1 MSTLPLD
8 GTDLYYEVE
17 GAGVA
22 VLLIHGFALDAR
34 MWDDQVADLR
44 DAARVIRY
52 DARGFGRSRR
62 RDPDVT
68 YTHAGDAWALL
79 DHLGVDDVVIV
90 GLSMGGR
97 IALETTLA
105 DPDRVR
111 ALVLIDAVLDGVRWD
126 EKSDREMAAVS
137 ASMKADGLAAAKATW
152 LAHGFFRPARRDP
165 ALAARL
171 AAIVEN
177 FPGLHLSE
185 PDPHGS
191 HPAVIEELSSIA
203 APTTVIVGQLDV
215 PCFQDMADR
224 LATGIPGAHKVVIPD
239 AGHMANMEAPDVVN
253 TVLREVIEKAAS

>member
-1 MSTLPLD
+1 MSTFALD
-8 GTDLYYEVE
+8 GTDLYYEVD
-17 GAGVA
+17 GDDGVA

-34 MWDDQVADLR
+34 MWDDQVAALK

-79 DHLGVDDVVIV
+79 DQLGVDDAVIV

-105 DPDRVR
+105 DPERVR

-126 EKSDREMAAVS
+126 EKSNGEMAAVS
-137 ASMKADGLAAAKATW
+137 AAMKADGLAAAKATW
-152 LAHGFFRPARRDP
+152 LAHGFFAPAGRDP

-171 AAIVEN
+171 AAMVED

-185 PDPHGS
+185 PDPHGA
-191 HPAVIEELSSIA
+191 HPAVIEELPSVA
-203 APTTVIVGQLDV
+203 VPTTVIVGELDV
-215 PCFQDMADR
+215 PCFQ
-224 LATGIPGAHKVVIPD
+224 
-239 AGHMANMEAPDVVN
+239 
-253 TVLREVIEKAAS
+253 